1 MSSILVRRANM
12 VTAGSGPVPID
23 YSTRYFTFKA
33 LEAGTFS
40 FSIPSGITTTV
51 TSVSYSLDNGSTWVT
66 TQNDSSDIVITT
78 PTVQAGG
85 KVLWKGMATKYAT
98 STSVHSNF
106 ASTGN
111 FVVNGNIMSL
121 LYGDE
126 FATKKS
132 LNSATYAFTALWY
145 SCAKLLSA
153 ENLILPATALTTC
166 CYGLMF
172 RECTSLTAVPE
183 LPATTL
189 ANQCYSHMFRDCTS
203 LTTAPE
209 LQATTMTQSC
219 YQYMFAGCTALTTAP
234 ELPGTTLKAYCYQN
248 MFDGCS
254 ALNYIKCLAPDI
266 SATRCTNLW
275 VRDVAATGTF
285 VKPASMSS
293 WTTGTSGIPSGWT
306 VQDAS

>member
-1 MSSILVRRANM
+1 MSSILIRRANM
-12 VTAGSGPVPID
+12 VSGGSGPVPID
-23 YSTRYFTFKA
+23 YSTRYLTFEA
-33 LEAGTFS
+33 VEAGTFS

-98 STSVHSNF
+98 STSVYSNF

-132 LNSATYAFTALWY
+132 LNSATYAFDGLFR
-145 SCAKLLSA
+145 SCTKLSSA
-153 ENLILPATALTTC
+153 NNLILPSTTLTNS
-166 CYGLMF
+166 CYNSMF
-172 RECTSLTAVPE
+172 RDCSLLSEAPE
-183 LPATTL
+183 LPATTM
-189 ANQCYSHMFRDCTS
+189 A
-203 LTTAPE
+203 
-209 LQATTMTQSC
+209 QSC

-234 ELPGTTLKAYCYQN
+234 ELPGTTLKAYSYQN

-254 ALNYIKCLAPDI
+254 ALNYIKCLASDI

-306 VQDAS
+306 VVDA